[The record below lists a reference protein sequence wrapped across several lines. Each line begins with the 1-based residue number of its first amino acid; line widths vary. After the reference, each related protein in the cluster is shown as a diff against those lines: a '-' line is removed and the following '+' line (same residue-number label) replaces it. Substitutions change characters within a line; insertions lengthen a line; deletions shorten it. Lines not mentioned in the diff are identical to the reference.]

1 MWFSRLFRTSFNVLV
16 VLIGE
21 KTEMIG
27 APLK

>member
-16 VLIGE
+16 VLIGA

-27 APLK
+27 VPAK